1 MKRHTVVAVA
11 CSLAVVTMT
20 GAAFAAVPLYD
31 LFCRVTGF
39 DGTTAF
45 ERCMSSATVAIGQ
58 LERLDL
64 ADLDTHQRDRLNA
77 AAARLQ
83 ACIWEMNQ

>member
-1 MKRHTVVAVA
+1 MILKPHPVYGLPHAIATDYDGS
-11 CSLAVVTMT
+11 SL
-20 GAAFAAVPLYD
+20 
-31 LFCRVTGF
+31 
-39 DGTTAF
+39 F

-64 ADLDTHQRDRLNA
+64 ASLDTYQRDRLNA
-77 AAARLQ
+77 AAARLH

>member
-1 MKRHTVVAVA
+1 MILKPHPTYGLPHAIA
-11 CSLAVVTMT
+11 TD
-20 GAAFAAVPLYD
+20 YD
-31 LFCRVTGF
+31 GS
-39 DGTTAF
+39 TAF

-64 ADLDTHQRDRLNA
+64 ASLNKDQRDRLNA

>member
-1 MKRHTVVAVA
+1 MILKPHPTYGLPHAIA
-11 CSLAVVTMT
+11 TD
-20 GAAFAAVPLYD
+20 YD
-31 LFCRVTGF
+31 GS
-39 DGTTAF
+39 TAF

-64 ADLDTHQRDRLNA
+64 ASLTKEQRDRLNA

-83 ACIWEMNQ
+83 AAIWEMNQ

>member
-1 MKRHTVVAVA
+1 MILKPHPVYGLQHAIATD
-11 CSLAVVTMT
+11 
-20 GAAFAAVPLYD
+20 YD
-31 LFCRVTGF
+31 GS
-39 DGTTAF
+39 TAF

-64 ADLDTHQRDRLNA
+64 ANLDKEQRDRLNA

-83 ACIWEMNQ
+83 AAIWEMNQ

>member
-1 MKRHTVVAVA
+1 MILKPHPVYGLPHAIA
-11 CSLAVVTMT
+11 T
-20 GAAFAAVPLYD
+20 GH
-31 LFCRVTGF
+31 
-39 DGTTAF
+39 DGSTLF

-64 ADLDTHQRDRLNA
+64 ADLDKDQRDRLNA

>member
-1 MKRHTVVAVA
+1 MILKPHPTYGLPHAIA
-11 CSLAVVTMT
+11 TD
-20 GAAFAAVPLYD
+20 YD
-31 LFCRVTGF
+31 GS
-39 DGTTAF
+39 TAF

-64 ADLDTHQRDRLNA
+64 ASLNKEQRDRLNA

-83 ACIWEMNQ
+83 AAIWEMNQ

>member
-1 MKRHTVVAVA
+1 MILKPHPTYGLPHAIA
-11 CSLAVVTMT
+11 TD
-20 GAAFAAVPLYD
+20 YD
-31 LFCRVTGF
+31 GSS
-39 DGTTAF
+39 AF

-58 LERLDL
+58 MERLDL
-64 ADLDTHQRDRLNA
+64 ASLNKEQRDRLNA

>member
-1 MKRHTVVAVA
+1 MILKPHPVYGLPHAIA
-11 CSLAVVTMT
+11 
-20 GAAFAAVPLYD
+20 
-31 LFCRVTGF
+31 TGF
-39 DGTTAF
+39 DGSTAF

-64 ADLDTHQRDRLNA
+64 ADLDTHQRTRLDA